1 MPNALRSLIGSFDQ
15 SYNRSAG
22 QFQQDQREKERE
34 QDTLDREMQLTNYKN
49 ELANKEEVEHSKN
62 AELAL
67 KGQLNPVELHPKAFA
82 KYKVMKASQDKEEAY
97 DKIGKMFDSPEAKN
111 LPPEDVQRMK
121 STIEINKLLGTNPA
135 SVHKEIEDVMYPKVK
150 SVEHRP
156 YSQVITYDNGRQEVK
171 PTEGLNPSYKPN
183 WKENDIPG
191 GVHKDKFGRAL
202 KDVGYYDPNADIYKM
217 DTDGNYHV
225 VKSVP
230 IKINGTGTNGEK
242 IFHQEIQ
249 QHLKS
254 YTDGIKSINNALE
267 VGVDANNIPLTKDEI
282 DALNRRKDQIG
293 LHLNNVVKNTAP
305 PSFMKWYKAEWDHG
319 IKKDADG
326 KIIKKGGFPGPEQY
340 GKDLVDAV
348 ENRVISLKAAHS
360 GTYLYWSHYKK
371 DPFTS
376 KWFKSLHDLGY
387 VETDENTPIED
398 ASGGDLS
405 QTGDE

>member
-183 WKENDIPG
+183 WKE
-191 GVHKDKFGRAL
+191 R
-202 KDVGYYDPNADIYKM
+202 
-217 DTDGNYHV
+217 
-225 VKSVP
+225 
-230 IKINGTGTNGEK
+230 
-242 IFHQEIQ
+242 
-249 QHLKS
+249 
-254 YTDGIKSINNALE
+254 
-267 VGVDANNIPLTKDEI
+267 
-282 DALNRRKDQIG
+282 
-293 LHLNNVVKNTAP
+293 
-305 PSFMKWYKAEWDHG
+305 
-319 IKKDADG
+319 
-326 KIIKKGGFPGPEQY
+326 
-340 GKDLVDAV
+340 
-348 ENRVISLKAAHS
+348 
-360 GTYLYWSHYKK
+360 
-371 DPFTS
+371 
-376 KWFKSLHDLGY
+376 
-387 VETDENTPIED
+387 
-398 ASGGDLS
+398 
-405 QTGDE
+405 